1 MPCENT
7 FHLKAYDLAG
17 NIAEKSVTPDTP
29 EVLEKPEI
37 REEKTDIP
45 ERETLTIQIQE
56 MKFWQNENWLP
67 SCL

>member
-37 REEKTDIP
+37 REENRYTRKRNVDNSNIG
-45 ERETLTIQIQE
+45 
-56 MKFWQNENWLP
+56 NEVLAK
-67 SCL
+67 